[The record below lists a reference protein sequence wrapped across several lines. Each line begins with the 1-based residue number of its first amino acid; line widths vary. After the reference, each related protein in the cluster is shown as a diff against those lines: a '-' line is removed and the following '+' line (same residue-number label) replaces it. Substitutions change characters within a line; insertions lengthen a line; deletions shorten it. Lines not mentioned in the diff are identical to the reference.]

1 MKCLRKIDHRTF
13 AENTKHFLHY
23 PWVGPNVWKP
33 YFDGSNVT
41 NPVFQDHPENL
52 LRSGNYNQVP
62 TIIGTNSDEGAL
74 NLVGYL
80 DGRANFEEVSTV
92 CTLAI
97 TPLEL

>member
-1 MKCLRKIDHRTF
+1 M
-13 AENTKHFLHY
+13 
-23 PWVGPNVWKP
+23 
-33 YFDGSNVT
+33 T

-80 DGRANFEEVSTV
+80 DGRANFEEV
-92 CTLAI
+92 CD
-97 TPLEL
+97 TPWVLESI

>member
-1 MKCLRKIDHRTF
+1 M
-13 AENTKHFLHY
+13 
-23 PWVGPNVWKP
+23 
-33 YFDGSNVT
+33 T

-92 CTLAI
+92 RTLAI
-97 TPLEL
+97 TALEL